1 MPIAT
6 NSSKIDFSNEKN
18 LSKFSLKIANI
29 IKSGDT
35 ILLYGDLGIGKTTF
49 VKKLINN
56 IQKKKKT
63 KKTEVLSPTFNIVQE
78 YKVKNLNIQH
88 YDLFRIEKKNDLKN
102 IGLFED
108 KRCLTLIEWADKL
121 KTKPMDRIELKFRYS
136 KNYTKRYLRVNFF
149 GRLKK

>member
-18 LSKFSLKIANI
+18 LSRFSLKIAKI
-29 IKSGDT
+29 IGSGDT

-56 IQKKKKT
+56 IQKKNKT

-78 YKVKNLNIQH
+78 YKIKNLSIQH

-102 IGLFED
+102 IGLFEN
-108 KRCLTLIEWADKL
+108 KRCLTLIEWADRVKI
-121 KTKPMDRIELKFRYS
+121 KPRNRIELKFKYS
-136 KNYTKRYLRVNFF
+136 KDYSKRYLRANFF

>member
-6 NSSKIDFSNEKN
+6 NSSKVDFSNEKN
-18 LSKFSLKIANI
+18 LSRFSLKIAKI
-29 IKSGDT
+29 IGSGDT

-56 IQKKKKT
+56 IQKKNKT

-78 YKVKNLNIQH
+78 YKIKNLSIQH

-102 IGLFED
+102 IGLFEN
-108 KRCLTLIEWADKL
+108 KRCLTLIEWADRVKI
-121 KTKPMDRIELKFRYS
+121 KPRNRIELKFKYS
-136 KNYTKRYLRVNFF
+136 KDYSKRYLRANFF

>member
-1 MPIAT
+1 M
-6 NSSKIDFSNEKN
+6 
-18 LSKFSLKIANI
+18 KIAKKI
-29 IKSGDT
+29 RSGDT

-56 IQKKKKT
+56 IQKKNKT

-78 YKVKNLNIQH
+78 YKIKNLSIQH

-102 IGLFED
+102 IGLFEN
-108 KRCLTLIEWADKL
+108 KRCLTLIEWADRVKI
-121 KTKPMDRIELKFRYS
+121 KPRNRIELKFKYS
-136 KNYTKRYLRVNFF
+136 KDYSKRYLRANFF